1 MVYSQTDSVKVC
13 VRILWHVI
21 VEDNVDS
28 LDVHSSAKQVG
39 CNKDPPLE
47 VLKLLVPG

>member
-1 MVYSQTDSVKVC
+1 MLYSKTDSVKVC

-21 VEDNVDS
+21 IEDNVDS

-39 CNKDPPLE
+39 SDKDAPLE
-47 VLKLLVPG
+47 VLKLLVTR

>member
-1 MVYSQTDSVKVC
+1 MLSSKTDSVKVC

-39 CNKDPPLE
+39 CDKDPPLE
-47 VLKLLVPG
+47 VLKLLVPR

>member
-1 MVYSQTDSVKVC
+1 MLYSRTDSVKVC

-21 VEDNVDS
+21 VEDDVDS

-39 CNKDPPLE
+39 RHKNPPLE
-47 VLKLLVPG
+47 ILKLLVPR